1 MKLLAVFAT
10 VTALMVAPAACAG
23 DVEVHGNVY
32 LHYRSVLS
40 SESWKGYNAFDISR
54 AHLTFTGPLSRME
67 KVGRRMRFD
76 ITTDLTRLSELGQSG
91 TQSVAGSAVVI
102 PEAEANGYLM
112 RFIKHA
118 YLEIEGVRP
127 GLSVRFGQS
136 PAPWVP
142 YEEQIWGFRWIE
154 RSFGNLEGKLSE
166 AELGFSALYS
176 FPRGFGDLHAA
187 VVNGEGFHRSD
198 PNKYKDV
205 LTRISFHPFVMS
217 NILASVKLH
226 LYYGYGIQDKDVAR
240 NRGVVALSWDLFVMQ
255 ILGEYL
261 FTEDGPSGSREH
273 GRGYSFFL
281 HMDSCKIKAIA
292 NQDRRRLGSSCGSFF
307 RYERF
312 DPDSNLDNDA
322 HTRMIVGYQRLL
334 ERGVAASLNYRRLSF
349 QDDTRDTESEIVLN
363 FLVEF

>member
-176 FPRGFGDLHAA
+176 FLYGLDRHAMTVGDGKRIERIVCLVPVLSASDLPRNSVPGGLLVPSLHQ
-187 VVNGEGFHRSD
+187 S
-198 PNKYKDV
+198 
-205 LTRISFHPFVMS
+205 
-217 NILASVKLH
+217 LH
-226 LYYGYGIQDKDVAR
+226 HDDHDIG
-240 NRGVVALSWDLFVMQ
+240 
-255 ILGEYL
+255 
-261 FTEDGPSGSREH
+261 H
-273 GRGYSFFL
+273 G
-281 HMDSCKIKAIA
+281 
-292 NQDRRRLGSSCGSFF
+292 Q
-307 RYERF
+307 
-312 DPDSNLDNDA
+312 DNDIEPCPQPG
-322 HTRMIVGYQRLL
+322 TQQV
-334 ERGVAASLNYRRLSF
+334 S
-349 QDDTRDTESEIVLN
+349 
-363 FLVEF
+363 